1 MVNVTV
7 PVPLPDEG
15 LVSEIQSALFDVA
28 VHAQP
33 PAAVIDAEPGPPDAS
48 TFSEFGAMLNEH
60 AAAWL
65 TVKVW
70 PAIVKVPV
78 RAAPAFGA
86 TLNATDPFPL
96 PDAPLVIVSQ
106 SGFAV
111 VTVQVQPFAATT
123 FTLPAPP
130 LEPTA
135 WLLDEIVG
143 LQPFPCE
150 TVNVCPAIV
159 NVPVRGAPALAATLY
174 PTDPFPLPDVP
185 LVIVSQSELFV
196 DAVQVQPFA
205 AEIVTVP
212 VPPLAPIAWLLD
224 EIAGSQPLACDSVN
238 VCPAIDTLPERAGP
252 AFAANE

>member
-1 MVNVTV
+1 VNVAV
-7 PVPLPDEG
+7 PLPLPDEG

-33 PAAVIDAEPGPPDAS
+33 AAAVIELDPGPPDAS
-48 TFSEFGAMLNEH
+48 TFNEFGAMLNEH

-65 TVKVW
+65 TVNVW
-70 PAIVKVPV
+70 PAIVNVPV
-78 RAAPAFGA
+78 RAAPGLAA
-86 TLNATDPFPL
+86 TLNATVPFPL

-106 SGFAV
+106 SGLAV
-111 VTVQVQPFAATT
+111 VAVQLQPVAATT
-123 FTLPAPP
+123 LTLPAPP
-130 LEPTA
+130 VEPTG

-150 TVNVCPAIV
+150 IVNVCPAIV
-159 NVPVRGAPALAATLY
+159 NVPVRAAPLLAATLN

-196 DAVQVQPFA
+196 DAVQLQPFA

-212 VPPLAPIAWLLD
+212 VPPLAPIDWLLD
-224 EIAGSQPLACDSVN
+224 EIVGSQPLACDSVN
-238 VCPAIDTLPERAGP
+238 VCPAIDNLPDRAGP
-252 AFAANE
+252 VFALNE